1 MKKPRVSGTLPIH
14 HCLFTKNNIMA
25 KSAKKSA
32 AKPAKK
38 AAKKKSSKQG
48 AAVKRALPR
57 SQPVLRT
64 RGMDA
69 GGAGENTT
77 LDTLYIVDGSD
88 NAVSLE
94 IKVGAEEQTGDMTI
108 HLGNT
113 VVAENHAG
121 DLPAIV
127 LGTNKSI
134 HGKKLRIVATVTDT
148 SRKTNFTSLSL
159 RLTGGMDAN
168 SFSLSKTVDEEG
180 ASADYLCLIEF
191 FRP

>member
-1 MKKPRVSGTLPIH
+1 
-14 HCLFTKNNIMA
+14 MA
-25 KSAKKSA
+25 KSAKKNA
-32 AKPAKK
+32 VKPAKR
-38 AAKKKSSKQG
+38 ALKKKSSKKST
-48 AAVKRALPR
+48 AVKRSLPR
-57 SQPVLRT
+57 SQPALRAG
-64 RGMDA
+64 GMDTGNS
-69 GGAGENTT
+69 GGNIA

-94 IKVGAEEQTGDMTI
+94 IKVGAEEQTSDMTI
-108 HLGNT
+108 HLDNT

-121 DLPAIV
+121 DLPATV

-134 HGKKLRIVATVTDT
+134 NGKKLRIVATITDT

-159 RLTGGMDAN
+159 RLTGGMSTDN
-168 SFSLSKTVDEEG
+168 FSLSKTVDEEG

>member
-1 MKKPRVSGTLPIH
+1 MSR
-14 HCLFTKNNIMA
+14 
-25 KSAKKSA
+25 SAKKSA

-38 AAKKKSSKQG
+38 AAKRNSSKKG
-48 AAVKRALPR
+48 TAVKRSPR
-57 SQPVLRT
+57 PQPALRT
-64 RGMDA
+64 RGIDT
-69 GGAGENTT
+69 GGAGESTT

-94 IKVGAEEQTGDMTI
+94 IKAGAEEQTSDMTI
-108 HLGNT
+108 RLDNT

-121 DLPAIV
+121 DLPATA

-134 HGKKLRIVATVTDT
+134 NGKKLRIVATITDT
-148 SRKTNFTSLSL
+148 SRKTNFTSLSI
-159 RLTGGMDAN
+159 RLTGGISAI
-168 SFSLSKTVDEEG
+168 SFDLSKTVDDEG